1 MLIDARRQLMK
12 DGRYA
17 SLVERDGAFKSRVD
31 QPRAEQNFGETVK
44 RNPEDETRDAKRYI
58 ETLVARLSQRERR
71 SIVRARLT
79 RGANEFARVRIRGRR
94 RCPKIA
100 RERSSRARSLESSAS
115 RHSPRHQTGVFSDQE
130 RVRDDEVR
138 QPQSHIFR
146 PNHLAI

>member
-1 MLIDARRQLMK
+1 MK

-44 RNPEDETRDAKRYI
+44 RDPEDETRDAKRYI

-79 RGANEFARVRIRGRR
+79 RGANEFARVRI
-94 RCPKIA
+94 
-100 RERSSRARSLESSAS
+100 
-115 RHSPRHQTGVFSDQE
+115 
-130 RVRDDEVR
+130 
-138 QPQSHIFR
+138 
-146 PNHLAI
+146 